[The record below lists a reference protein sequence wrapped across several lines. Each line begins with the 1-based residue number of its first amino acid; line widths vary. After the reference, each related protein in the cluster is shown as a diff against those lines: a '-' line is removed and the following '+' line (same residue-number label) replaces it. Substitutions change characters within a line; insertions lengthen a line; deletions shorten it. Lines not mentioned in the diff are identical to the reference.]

1 MKYGELN
8 LGQIEAVINKL
19 GGMDG
24 VNRFLRGELS
34 VSEPTRSWR
43 EEDGVIYFSV
53 TSDGTTG
60 EEWITYLEGKG
71 FRVSDYAKSI
81 LRSPDFKPTPAGTM
95 YHIAVLK
102 GELFSDDNRI
112 TKNIR
117 AEAKKR
123 KFITPHP
130 EVACLIRD
138 QFSDEDI
145 KAMGLWYITAM
156 HEPIVSAG
164 DPFLLDVARGAGGR
178 WLGADYGMPDDRWY
192 RANGFAFA
200 VPQAS
205 ASDTPS

>member
-43 EEDGVIYFSV
+43 EEDSVIYFSV